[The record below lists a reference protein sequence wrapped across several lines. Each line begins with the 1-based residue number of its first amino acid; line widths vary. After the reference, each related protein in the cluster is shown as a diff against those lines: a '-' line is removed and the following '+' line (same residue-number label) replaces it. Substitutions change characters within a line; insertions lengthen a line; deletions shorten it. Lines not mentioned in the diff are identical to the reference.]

1 MSDHYA
7 KPYLYDQP
15 DNVIAR
21 YEAIALERIAQ
32 SASAEGQSHFD
43 YVQTAF
49 DLIHAVAN
57 EVWLSEITYE

>member
-15 DNVIAR
+15 DDVIAR
-21 YEAIALERIAQ
+21 YETIALERIAQ
-32 SASAEGQSHFD
+32 SASVEGQSHFD

-49 DLIHAVAN
+49 DLIHTVAN